1 MEDICRVKDCLS
13 KRSLMKRW
21 RLHQTLIGSCRNIR
35 YTNNVKSECVLN
47 SLLRQY
53 IVLWSSQIIWF
64 CYKSQSIKSSI
75 EYFKGQKKK
84 IPVTLPSFLY
94 INWWTGFGEYVSEA
108 YKFLERLRYS
118 WISCSALLILQ
129 AAWIRRLLSMF
140 LKD

>member
-84 IPVTLPSFLY
+84 YLLLFQASY
-94 INWWTGFGEYVSEA
+94 I
-108 YKFLERLRYS
+108 
-118 WISCSALLILQ
+118 LIGGLV
-129 AAWIRRLLSMF
+129 LGNMF
-140 LKD
+140 LKHISSWKDYDTHGFHVLPCWFFKRLESEDCCPCS